1 MVTNKALE
9 SLSWGAF
16 LVLIG
21 FGWWAGEYY
30 QVDTGSYVAF
40 SVGLILI
47 GLNLTRA
54 GVGLRMSKFSLFIGM
69 IAFAIGA
76 AGILGYSLPL
86 VPTIMILIG
95 LFIIAEA
102 SHRLTR

>member
-9 SLSWGAF
+9 SLAWGAF

-21 FGWWAGEYY
+21 FGWWTGEYY

-40 SVGLILI
+40 GVGLILV

-54 GVGLRMSKFSLFIGM
+54 GVGTRMSKFSLFIGI

-86 VPTIMILIG
+86 VPTILILIG
-95 LFIIAEA
+95 LFMIAEA
-102 SHRLTR
+102 SQRLAK